1 MLVTDDSFKLKVET
15 RSTFCVLKLLS
26 KAVVVVVVVVV
37 VVTLPLYLLFIY
49 LFNVTISKFV
59 VL

>member
-26 KAVVVVVVVVV
+26 KAVVVAV
-37 VVTLPLYLLFIY
+37 VVTLVLYLLFIY